1 MKKFLLIWF
10 VVGIG
15 LLQSCPQVARAQD
28 VESFVQ
34 DFYKW
39 YMKQS
44 LLTDDR
50 PVFDDAIFKYVCK
63 CTAKRVRLDYKRVI
77 SDSDYYIKGQDFGKE
92 LLDNLMMEGPSR
104 PTDRP
109 PLSETRVPPNLHSST
124 RSQFMR
130 ICPRTISSTCG
141 MPLPLTRGSRR
152 RASSASRAKIAKPP
166 KIQAAAT
173 GS

>member
-10 VVGIG
+10 LFGMG
-15 LLQSCPQVARAQD
+15 LLQSCPQVAHAQD

-63 CTAKRVRLDYKRVI
+63 CTAKRVRLDYKRMVG
-77 SDSDYYIKGQDFGKE
+77 DADYYLGGKTLE
-92 LLDNLMMEGPSR
+92 KNCWITSW
-104 PTDRP
+104 
-109 PLSETRVPPNLHSST
+109 
-124 RSQFMR
+124 
-130 ICPRTISSTCG
+130 
-141 MPLPLTRGSRR
+141 
-152 RASSASRAKIAKPP
+152 
-166 KIQAAAT
+166 
-173 GS
+173 

>member
-92 LLDNLMMEGPSR
+92 LLDNLMVGKSIDVDDSLSLVPVSILFRKEYAPDIVVYVEKTKGRMCISKIESSLR
-104 PTDRP
+104 P
-109 PLSETRVPPNLHSST
+109 N
-124 RSQFMR
+124 F
-130 ICPRTISSTCG
+130 
-141 MPLPLTRGSRR
+141 
-152 RASSASRAKIAKPP
+152 RAPVY
-166 KIQAAAT
+166 
-173 GS
+173 

>member
-1 MKKFLLIWF
+1 MKKFLLICLVF
-10 VVGIG
+10 GIG

-63 CTAKRVRLDYKRVI
+63 CTAKRVRLDYKRMVG
-77 SDSDYYIKGQDFGKE
+77 DADYYLRGQDVGKE
-92 LLDNLMMEGPSR
+92 LLDNLMVGKSIDVDDSLSLVPVSVSFRNEYTPYIVVYVEKTKGRMCISKVEDSHGPNFRES
-104 PTDRP
+104 
-109 PLSETRVPPNLHSST
+109 VY
-124 RSQFMR
+124 
-130 ICPRTISSTCG
+130 
-141 MPLPLTRGSRR
+141 
-152 RASSASRAKIAKPP
+152 
-166 KIQAAAT
+166 
-173 GS
+173 

>member
-10 VVGIG
+10 VFGIG

-63 CTAKRVRLDYKRVI
+63 CTAKRVRLDYKRVVA
-77 SDSDYYIKGQDFGKE
+77 DSDYFLRGQDFGKE
-92 LLDNLMMEGPSR
+92 LLDNLMVGKSI
-104 PTDRP
+104 DVDDS
-109 PLSETRVPPNLHSST
+109 LSLVPVSILFRKEYAPGIVVYVEKTNGNMCISKVEDSPGPNL
-124 RSQFMR
+124 
-130 ICPRTISSTCG
+130 
-141 MPLPLTRGSRR
+141 
-152 RASSASRAKIAKPP
+152 RAPVY
-166 KIQAAAT
+166 
-173 GS
+173 

>member
-1 MKKFLLIWF
+1 MKNFLLIWF
-10 VVGIG
+10 VFGIG

-63 CTAKRVRLDYKRVI
+63 CTAKRVRLDYKRMVG
-77 SDSDYYIKGQDFGKE
+77 DADYYLRGQDFGKE
-92 LLDNLMMEGPSR
+92 LLDNLMVGKSIDVDDSLSLVPVSILFRKEYAPGIVVYVEKINGRMCISKVEDTLGP
-104 PTDRP
+104 
-109 PLSETRVPPNLHSST
+109 N
-124 RSQFMR
+124 F
-130 ICPRTISSTCG
+130 
-141 MPLPLTRGSRR
+141 
-152 RASSASRAKIAKPP
+152 RAPVY
-166 KIQAAAT
+166 
-173 GS
+173 

>member
-34 DFYKW
+34 DFYRW

-92 LLDNLMMEGPSR
+92 LLDNLMVGKSIDVDDSLSLVPVSILFRKEYAPDIVVYVEKTKGRMCISKIESSLR
-104 PTDRP
+104 P
-109 PLSETRVPPNLHSST
+109 N
-124 RSQFMR
+124 F
-130 ICPRTISSTCG
+130 
-141 MPLPLTRGSRR
+141 
-152 RASSASRAKIAKPP
+152 RAPVY
-166 KIQAAAT
+166 
-173 GS
+173 